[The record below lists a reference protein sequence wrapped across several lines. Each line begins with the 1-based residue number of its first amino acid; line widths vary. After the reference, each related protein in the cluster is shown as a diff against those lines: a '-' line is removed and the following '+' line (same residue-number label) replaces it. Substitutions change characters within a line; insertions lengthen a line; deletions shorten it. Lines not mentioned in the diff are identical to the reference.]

1 VARNVRAA
9 LDISQADVARNG
21 TTNEGTEFTDG
32 SRLFPLNV
40 VQPEATRRKRKRARA
55 PINSATIFLPRLQ
68 LTFQP
73 TIILGSTSY
82 AVNKTDKTSRT
93 KNDEDRR
100 PNTLRIDRDCFV
112 RGRILLFS
120 KALLAAGQE

>member
-1 VARNVRAA
+1 MSSPGKGIHQSSRPGFRNARHGRAE
-9 LDISQADVARNG
+9 
-21 TTNEGTEFTDG
+21 TF
-32 SRLFPLNV
+32 
-40 VQPEATRRKRKRARA
+40 
-55 PINSATIFLPRLQ
+55 NSATIFLPRLQ